1 MTNPSQGAPPS
12 ASAGPS
18 SPAGASAPA
27 GPSTP
32 TAPSAPAAPAAHAP
46 KPGVATLSRELADF
60 LVELSITLN
69 KHAIYPES
77 HPLLHGAVDGVANRL
92 GTLFV
97 GDRESLSIGVARR
110 QLIIEGVATD
120 PLNAVL
126 KELAT
131 RLHAHHVGAVK
142 FIRGIGREELGNAL
156 AALAVD
162 PVRSQTPI
170 GLDIE
175 RVGEL
180 WPHVRFFP
188 LTYDRL
194 QLIEDD
200 PADEQSTDHMAA
212 GRATQLWI
220 GLARAALV
228 SDTSG
233 PGEKRREAADDNTSL
248 EPATV
253 ARAIDEHQREEAYDQ
268 VIVGYLLQIGEE
280 LKTAEGPEAAGLQK
294 RVSRLVGS
302 LKESTLERLLEMGG
316 DKAQRRRFLLD
327 ASQGITVEAVIDL
340 VKAASAAEGQTVSH
354 SMLRMLSKLAHHP
367 SSDGPR
373 ARTDPTIRDVM
384 RRLVDDWTLDDPNPE
399 AYRQALESISS
410 SRNPATKTSN
420 DAIPTDIEP
429 ERMVQIAIEVGSMG
443 PQVRAAMVDLCRAG
457 RAEVLLDLV
466 ERAPTP
472 ESVAPV
478 WEFLKGER
486 ILEGLLQQ
494 PRIDMPLV
502 ARFVKRLGIETAST
516 LLSVAAVFED
526 AKTRAQF
533 YDLLQSLGDEV
544 GPSMAERIANSPPVM
559 QRELLAQLGR
569 LGALPSG
576 FSARS
581 YLDSEEALVRRE
593 AVRLLLRNAAER
605 DETIMAALSD
615 PDDRVVFAGLT
626 IAQEKCPPAGIELIR
641 QRVDRGELDS
651 QLRTMGIRIVAQQHT
666 PETLA
671 WLLGFIVTETQWARR
686 PKLRASTPEMLAAL
700 SMVATHW
707 RSDPKAESIIRLAE
721 QSRDSEVRTK
731 VARVKGMKSPA
742 RVPKNE

>member
-1 MTNPSQGAPPS
+1 MTNPSQAAP
-12 ASAGPS
+12 
-18 SPAGASAPA
+18 
-27 GPSTP
+27 
-32 TAPSAPAAPAAHAP
+32 PSAPAAPSAP
-46 KPGVATLSRELADF
+46 APRPAVATLSRELADF

-69 KHAIYPES
+69 KHAIYPQS

-97 GDRESLSIGVARR
+97 GERESLSIGVARR

-126 KELAT
+126 KELAQ
-131 RLHAHHVGAVK
+131 RLHDHHVGAVK
-142 FIRGIGREELGNAL
+142 FVRGIGRDELGDAL

-162 PVRSQTPI
+162 PVRSGKPI

-180 WPHVRFFP
+180 WQHVRFFP

-194 QLIEDD
+194 QLIEDE
-200 PADEQSTDHMAA
+200 PGGVPPGADQMAS

-228 SDTSG
+228 SDTSH
-233 PGEKRREAADDNTSL
+233 PAASREESDDSTAL

-253 ARAIDEHQREEAYDQ
+253 ARAIDEHRREEAYDQ

-280 LKTAEGPEAAGLQK
+280 LKTAEGPEAVGLQR

-367 SSDGPR
+367 SSGGSR

-399 AYRQALESISS
+399 AYRQALETMSS
-410 SRNPATKTSN
+410 SRSAAQKPSN
-420 DAIPTDIEP
+420 DALPTEIEP
-429 ERMVQIAIEVGSMG
+429 ERMVQIAIEVGAMG
-443 PQVRAAMVDLCRAG
+443 PQVRAAMVDLCKAG

-466 ERAPTP
+466 ERAPSQ
-472 ESVAPV
+472 EAGAPV
-478 WEFLKGER
+478 WEFLKGKR
-486 ILEGLLQQ
+486 ILEDLLQQ
-494 PRIDMPLV
+494 PRVDMPLV
-502 ARFVKRLGIETAST
+502 ARFVKRIGIGATPT
-516 LLSVAAVFED
+516 LLSAAAVFDD
-526 AKTRAQF
+526 AKIRTQF
-533 YDLLQSLGDEV
+533 YDLVQSAGDQV
-544 GPSMAERIANSPPVM
+544 GEAVVERIPDAPPVV
-559 QRELLAQLGR
+559 QRELLSLLGR
-569 LGALPSG
+569 LSTLPSG
-576 FSARS
+576 FSAIN
-581 YLDSEEALVRRE
+581 YLANGEALVRRE
-593 AVRLLLRNAAER
+593 AVRLLLRNPAER
-605 DETIMAALSD
+605 DETIMSALTD
-615 PDDRVVFAGLT
+615 TDDRVVFAGLT
-626 IAQEKCPPAGIELIR
+626 VAQERCPSAGIELIM

-651 QLRTMGIRIVAQQHT
+651 QLRTMGIRIVAQQRT
-666 PETLA
+666 PQTLA
-671 WLLGFIVTETQWARR
+671 WLLSYVVTVAHWPRR
-686 PKLRASTPEMLAAL
+686 SRLRPSTPEMLAAL
-700 SMVATHW
+700 SVIAAYW
-707 RSDPKAESIIRLAE
+707 GNDPAAETVITLAE
-721 QSRDSEVRTK
+721 QSKDLEVRARIARRGAMTK
-731 VARVKGMKSPA
+731 PITA
-742 RVPKNE
+742 PKNE

>member
-1 MTNPSQGAPPS
+1 MTNPSQAAP
-12 ASAGPS
+12 
-18 SPAGASAPA
+18 
-27 GPSTP
+27 
-32 TAPSAPAAPAAHAP
+32 PSAPAAPSAP
-46 KPGVATLSRELADF
+46 APRPAVATLSRELADF

-69 KHAIYPES
+69 KHAIYPQS

-97 GDRESLSIGVARR
+97 GERESLSIGVARR

-126 KELAT
+126 KELAQ
-131 RLHAHHVGAVK
+131 RLHDHHVGAVK
-142 FIRGIGREELGNAL
+142 FVRGIGRDELGDAL

-162 PVRSQTPI
+162 PVRSEKPI

-180 WPHVRFFP
+180 WQHVRFFP

-194 QLIEDD
+194 QLIEDE
-200 PADEQSTDHMAA
+200 PGGEPPGADQMAS

-228 SDTSG
+228 SDTSH
-233 PGEKRREAADDNTSL
+233 PAASREESDDSTAL

-280 LKTAEGPEAAGLQK
+280 LKTAEGPEAVGLQR

-367 SSDGPR
+367 SSGGPR
-373 ARTDPTIRDVM
+373 AKTDPTIRDVM

-399 AYRQALESISS
+399 AYRQALESMSS
-410 SRNPATKTSN
+410 SRSATQKPSS
-420 DAIPTDIEP
+420 DVLPTEIEP
-429 ERMVQIAIEVGSMG
+429 ERMVQIAIEVGVMG
-443 PQVRAAMVDLCRAG
+443 PQVRAAMVDLCKAG

-466 ERAPTP
+466 ERAPS
-472 ESVAPV
+472 EEAGASV
-478 WEFLKGER
+478 WEFLKGKR
-486 ILEGLLQQ
+486 ILEDLLQQ
-494 PRIDMPLV
+494 PRVDMPLV
-502 ARFVKRLGIETAST
+502 ARFVKRIGIGATPT
-516 LLSVAAVFED
+516 LLSAAAVFDD
-526 AKTRAQF
+526 AKIRTQF
-533 YDLLQSLGDEV
+533 YDLVQSAGDQV
-544 GPSMAERIANSPPVM
+544 GEAVAERIPDAPPVV
-559 QRELLAQLGR
+559 QRELLALLGR
-569 LGALPSG
+569 LGTLPSG
-576 FSARS
+576 FSAIN
-581 YLDSEEALVRRE
+581 YLASEEALVRRE
-593 AVRLLLRNAAER
+593 AVRLLLRNPAER
-605 DETIMAALSD
+605 DETIMSALTD
-615 PDDRVVFAGLT
+615 TDDRVVFAGLT
-626 IAQEKCPPAGIELIR
+626 VAQERCPSTGIELIK

-651 QLRTMGIRIVAQQHT
+651 QLRTMGIRIVAQQRT

-671 WLLGFIVTETQWARR
+671 WLLSYVVTVAHWPRR
-686 PKLRASTPEMLAAL
+686 SRLRPSTPEMLAAL
-700 SMVATHW
+700 SVIAAYW
-707 RSDPKAESIIRLAE
+707 GNDPAAETVITLAE
-721 QSRDSEVRTK
+721 RSKDPEVRAK
-731 VARVKGMKSPA
+731 VARRGAMTKPLTA
-742 RVPKNE
+742 PKNE

>member
-1 MTNPSQGAPPS
+1 MTNPSQAAPPS
-12 ASAGPS
+12 T
-18 SPAGASAPA
+18 PA
-27 GPSTP
+27 
-32 TAPSAPAAPAAHAP
+32 APSAPAPRPA
-46 KPGVATLSRELADF
+46 VATLSRELADF

-69 KHAIYPES
+69 KHAIYPQS

-92 GTLFV
+92 GMLFA

-126 KELAT
+126 KELAQ
-131 RLHAHHVGAVK
+131 RLHDHHVGALK
-142 FIRGIGREELGNAL
+142 FVRGIGRDELGDAL
-156 AALAVD
+156 AALAID
-162 PVRSQTPI
+162 PVRSEKPI

-180 WPHVRFFP
+180 WQHVRFFP

-194 QLIEDD
+194 QLIEDE
-200 PADEQSTDHMAA
+200 PGGEPPSADQMAA

-228 SDTSG
+228 SDTSN
-233 PGEKRREAADDNTSL
+233 PVAPRDEADDSTAL

-316 DKAQRRRFLLD
+316 DKGQRRRFLLD

-354 SMLRMLSKLAHHP
+354 SMLRMLAKLAHHP
-367 SSDGPR
+367 SSGGAR
-373 ARTDPTIRDVM
+373 AKTDPSIRDVM

-399 AYRQALESISS
+399 AYRQVLESMSS
-410 SRNPATKTSN
+410 SRSAAQKQSS
-420 DAIPTDIEP
+420 DAVPTEIEP

-443 PQVRAAMVDLCRAG
+443 PQVRAAMVDLYKAG

-466 ERAPTP
+466 ERAPS
-472 ESVAPV
+472 EEAGAPV
-478 WEFLKGER
+478 WGFLKRER
-486 ILEGLLQQ
+486 VLEALLQL
-494 PRIDMPLV
+494 PRVDMPLV
-502 ARFVKRLGIETAST
+502 ARFVRRTGIEIAPT
-516 LLSVAAVFED
+516 LLSAAAVFDD
-526 AKTRAQF
+526 AKIRGQF
-533 YDLLQSLGDEV
+533 YDLLQSLGDDV
-544 GPSMAERIANSPPVM
+544 GETVAERIPNSTPVM
-559 QRELLAQLGR
+559 QREMLALLGR
-569 LGALPSG
+569 LGTLPSG
-576 FSARS
+576 FSAIN
-581 YLDSEEALVRRE
+581 YLANEEPLVRRE
-593 AVRLLLRNAAER
+593 AVRLLFRNPAER
-605 DETIMAALSD
+605 DETIMSALTD
-615 PDDRVVFAGLT
+615 TDDRVVFAGLT
-626 IAQEKCPPAGIELIR
+626 IAQERCPPAGIELIR

-651 QLRTMGIRIVAQQHT
+651 QLRTMGIRIVAQLRT
-666 PETLA
+666 PSTLA
-671 WLLGFIVTETQWARR
+671 WLLSYLVTEAHWPRK

-700 SMVATHW
+700 TMVATYW
-707 RSDPKAESIIRLAE
+707 LDDPAAETVVRLAG
-721 QSRDSEVRTK
+721 QSRDPEVRAK
-731 VARVKGMKSPA
+731 VARGRGTTTPGKAS
-742 RVPKNE
+742 KNE